1 MYLYSYL
8 VVHFSWVRPDLAPQA
23 GMTFL
28 TMGIPTGY
36 HVNRDTIQQ
45 MYLQNVPG
53 LKRVR
58 FRDSTLILFYEY
70 VSTRSMPGYTSL
82 LRENDIITLLPHFF
96 QNLL

>member
-70 VSTRSMPGYTSL
+70 VSTR
-82 LRENDIITLLPHFF
+82 LLPDFTSR
-96 QNLL
+96 